1 MNEKILQLINSSLEA
16 TSNKEKLNILTKAQN
31 LIYQTNELSYTA
43 KINYL
48 KKLKKYQR
56 KWICLLKKIRFF

>member
-1 MNEKILQLINSSLEA
+1 MNEKILQLISSSLEA

-48 KKLKKYQR
+48 KKIEEVSKKMN
-56 KWICLLKKIRFF
+56 LPT

>member
-31 LIYQTNELSYTA
+31 LIYQINELSYTA

-48 KKLKKYQR
+48 KKIEEVSKKMN
-56 KWICLLKKIRFF
+56 LPT

>member
-31 LIYQTNELSYTA
+31 LFYQTNELSYTA

-48 KKLKKYQR
+48 KKIEEVSKKMN
-56 KWICLLKKIRFF
+56 LPT

>member
-43 KINYL
+43 KI
-48 KKLKKYQR
+48 KKK
-56 KWICLLKKIRFF
+56 KKIEEVSKKMNLPT

>member
-31 LIYQTNELSYTA
+31 LIYKTNELSYTA

-48 KKLKKYQR
+48 KKIEEVSKKMN
-56 KWICLLKKIRFF
+56 LPT

>member
-56 KWICLLKKIRFF
+56 K

>member
-48 KKLKKYQR
+48 KKIEEVSR
-56 KWICLLKKIRFF
+56 KMNLPT

>member
-16 TSNKEKLNILTKAQN
+16 TSNKEKLKILTKAQN

-48 KKLKKYQR
+48 KKIEEVSKKMN
-56 KWICLLKKIRFF
+56 LPT

>member
-48 KKLKKYQR
+48 KKIEEISKKMN
-56 KWICLLKKIRFF
+56 LPT

>member
-48 KKLKKYQR
+48 KKIEEVSKKMN
-56 KWICLLKKIRFF
+56 LPT

>member
-1 MNEKILQLINSSLEA
+1 MEVMNMNEKILQLINSSLEA

-48 KKLKKYQR
+48 KKIEEVSKKMN
-56 KWICLLKKIRFF
+56 LPT